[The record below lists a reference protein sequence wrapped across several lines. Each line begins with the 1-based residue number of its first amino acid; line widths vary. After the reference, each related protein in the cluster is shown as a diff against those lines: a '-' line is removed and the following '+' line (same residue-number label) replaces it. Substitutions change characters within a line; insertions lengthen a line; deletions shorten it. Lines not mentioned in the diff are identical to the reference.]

1 MEKRFGLFLLTFVVF
16 GVAFSGGRARAD
28 ARRMKEL
35 VPDAVRARKAARTY
49 VFSRAQFKYGL
60 ERDDYLSRWIDQP
73 LFVDPT
79 LRGDATERQSI
90 YYPSFRKIQEVV
102 AEYGLDGLGFFPE
115 TSGRAEAYELAR
127 RSGLNGFH
135 LLTEFTPGDLKPSAA
150 TPSKME
156 VLKMALANPASMRL
170 DGKVVVVS
178 YVADSKPL
186 SYWKKTLGELHKQ
199 YGDRFIFLPAVYRFA
214 GQSPAHWQEKF
225 YANSITPAD
234 IEAIKAYLREW
245 ARATDGLYYNY
256 VIGLRTP
263 ERTFDPVFYREFAVR
278 LLKSV
283 LAEPEFKD
291 KYFALAAAVGH
302 ENVTRVGYTTSSDG
316 TKTLRHSFEASMDA
330 QPDLIDI
337 PEWDEENENTSL
349 RPTVYNGTSS
359 MRIMRY
365 YTSKLRHTDLTP
377 LPGDDTSVPNLI
389 ISYRK
394 LLTLGEK
401 LHIELLNVPATDK
414 GSAYTVQLTLEDL
427 DGKTVYT
434 SDAQQFHDNE
444 LTDHTLT
451 LRSETLAAYEVL
463 RPRLAIK
470 TDQRTITIEDGLHY
484 IELRPT
490 WNWDYKWV
498 KQPLRDLMRP
508 TKVDFQVGPAGA
520 DGKQMVS
527 ATFEANEPLAY
538 VEVLDNDD
546 IVYIQPPAKD
556 AQGDGWREN
565 ADQVILDIN
574 WQSRDSLAKGMK
586 LGGTIALKNAPARW
600 RLPGDSTSTARDPFS
615 GSPSPALKGQT
626 LSLAGM
632 KASNWRGDIFLAIP
646 RSQVDKAVLA
656 IDMPGLYEGELPV
669 KRIIADSVYGIPGPN
684 GFNMVIGRYL
694 RQDRM
699 PRHLGANGTTFQ
711 AAVLPD
717 LPNSVLHL
725 QAIGVSGHLY
735 RSKPV
740 LARAPS
746 GKQETVAVYSET
758 QKRPVSLEVA
768 SSRVPDIRYE
778 FDPRHGSAVVAE
790 AGRPFWGI
798 LGGYFTQVTQRGG
811 GASND
816 GSPFLRPQFYPA
828 GVTKGAPDW
837 VKTENG
843 EYALQFDGKGTYV
856 TLPQGVIPRRA
867 GYTISMDIKPDTT
880 AGRQLL
886 IGNRTYYFG
895 SLVVYLDN
903 GKLTADFLN
912 ETAGSEKGI
921 KSDVELAAGKWSHLV
936 IRYDQKSLV
945 FSVDGKAGAPL
956 AVEGPGLFDTLSEVG
971 GFGKD
976 WFKGQ
981 IKNLRIHHS
990 PAAAD

>member
-1 MEKRFGLFLLTFVVF
+1 MSKRTIGWFLTLVMLVGL
-16 GVAFSGGRARAD
+16 AFSGQAARAD
-28 ARRMKEL
+28 AQRMKEL
-35 VPDAVRARKAARTY
+35 VPDAVRPRKADRTY

-60 ERDDYLSRWIDQP
+60 ERTDYLSRWIDQP
-73 LFVDPT
+73 LFVDPA
-79 LRGDATERQSI
+79 LRGDTTERQSI

-102 AEYGLDGLGFFPE
+102 LQYGMDGLGFFPE
-115 TSGRAEAYELAR
+115 TSGRAQAYEWAK
-127 RSGLNGFH
+127 RSGLKGFH
-135 LLTEFTPGDLKPSAA
+135 LLTEFTPGDLKPGPA
-150 TPSKME
+150 TPSKMD
-156 VLKMALANPASMRL
+156 VVKMALDNPASMRL
-170 DGKVVVVS
+170 DGKVVIVS

-186 SYWKKTLGELHKQ
+186 SYWKKTLGALHKQ
-199 YGDRFIFLPAVYRFA
+199 YGDKFIFLPAVYRFA
-214 GQSPAHWQEKF
+214 GKSPAQWQEKF
-225 YANSITPAD
+225 YANTITPQD

-256 VIGLRTP
+256 VIGMRTP
-263 ERTFDPVFYREFAVR
+263 ERTFDPVVYREFAVR
-278 LLKSV
+278 ILKSV
-283 LAEPEFKD
+283 MAEPEFKD

-316 TKTLRHSFEASMDA
+316 TKTLRHSFEASMSA

-359 MRIMRY
+359 ERIMRY
-365 YTSKLRHTDLTP
+365 YTSKLRGQAPTP
-377 LPGDDTSVPNLI
+377 LPGDDTSLPNLI

-434 SDAQQFHDNE
+434 SDVQKFQDNK

-451 LRSETLAAYEVL
+451 LPSETLAAYELL
-463 RPRLAIK
+463 RPRLQIK

-498 KQPLRDLMRP
+498 KQPLRDLMHP
-508 TKVDFQVGPAGA
+508 TKVDFQVGPPEA
-520 DGKQMVS
+520 DGKQMVT
-527 ATFEANEPLAY
+527 ATFAANEPLAY

-546 IVYIQPPAKD
+546 IVYIQPPAND
-556 AQGDGWREN
+556 PEGQWREN
-565 ADQVILDIN
+565 AEQVILDIN
-574 WQSRDSLAKGMK
+574 WQSRNSSAKPFR
-586 LGGTIALKNAPARW
+586 LQGTIALKNGTARW
-600 RLPGDSTSTARDPFS
+600 RLPGDPSSNARDPLS
-615 GSPSPALKGQT
+615 RGPMPKLNGQT
-626 LSLAGM
+626 LSLAGL

-646 RSQVDKAVLA
+646 RSQIDQAVLE
-656 IDMPGLYEGELPV
+656 IHMPGLFDGELPV
-669 KRIIADSVYGIPGPN
+669 KRIIADSVYGIPGPD
-684 GFNMVIGRYL
+684 GFNMVISRYL
-694 RQDRM
+694 RQDQM
-699 PRHLGANGTTFQ
+699 PDHLNATSTQFQ
-711 AAVLPD
+711 VPVLPD
-717 LPNSVLHL
+717 LTNSVLHL

-740 LARAPS
+740 LANAPS
-746 GKQETVAVYSET
+746 GKPVTVAVYSET
-758 QKRPVSLEVA
+758 QKKPVTVKVA
-768 SSRVPDIRYE
+768 SSRVPDIRYVFSPE
-778 FDPRHGSAVVAE
+778 HGSALVAE
-790 AGRPFWGI
+790 AGCPFWGI

-811 GASND
+811 GESND
-816 GSPFLRPQFYPA
+816 GSPFLKPQFYPA
-828 GVTKGAPDW
+828 DATKGAPDW
-837 VKTENG
+837 VKTDNG

-867 GYTISMDIKPDTT
+867 GFTISMDIKPDTVE
-880 AGRQLL
+880 GRQFI

-895 SLVVYLDN
+895 SLVVYVND

-912 ETAGSEKGI
+912 ETAGSERGI
-921 KSDVELAAGKWSHLV
+921 KSDVSLPAGKWSHLV
-936 IRYDQKSLV
+936 IRYDQKQLI

-956 AVEGPGLFDTLSEVG
+956 SVEGPGLFDTLSVVG
-971 GFGKD
+971 GYDKS

-981 IKNLRIHHS
+981 IKNLRIQHT
-990 PAAAD
+990 PAAGE